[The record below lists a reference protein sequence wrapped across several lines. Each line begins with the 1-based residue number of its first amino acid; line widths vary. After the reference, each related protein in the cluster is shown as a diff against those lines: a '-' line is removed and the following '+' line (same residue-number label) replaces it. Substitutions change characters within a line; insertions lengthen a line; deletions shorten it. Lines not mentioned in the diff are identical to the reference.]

1 MASTKNDVPEFESL
15 EGHEIF
21 KPVDT
26 LRPSQR
32 LRLTAK
38 VLPMV
43 DDSDEFTD
51 ANMAVLADITEF
63 LEDNGYIADL
73 DAWTS
78 FFSTHGIESVIT
90 LATAYAG
97 EATGAKQ

>member
-1 MASTKNDVPEFESL
+1 MASTKNEVPDFETL

-51 ANMAVLADITEF
+51 ENMAVLADMTEF

-73 DAWTS
+73 DAWTR
-78 FFSTHGIESVIT
+78 FFSTRGIEGAIT
-90 LATAYAG
+90 LVTAYAG
-97 EATGAKQ
+97 EATGAKH

>member
-1 MASTKNDVPEFESL
+1 MASTKNEVPDFETL

-43 DDSDEFTD
+43 DDSEEFTGE
-51 ANMAVLADITEF
+51 NMTVLADMTEF
-63 LEDNGYIADL
+63 LEDAGYIADL
-73 DAWTS
+73 DAWTR
-78 FFSTHGIESVIT
+78 FFGNHGIEGAIT

>member
-1 MASTKNDVPEFESL
+1 MASTKNEVPEFDTL
-15 EGHEIF
+15 EGYEIF

-51 ANMAVLADITEF
+51 ENMTVLADMTEF

-73 DAWTS
+73 DAWTR
-78 FFSTHGIESVIT
+78 FFSTHGIEGAIT

>member
-1 MASTKNDVPEFESL
+1 MASTKNEVPDFETL

-43 DDSDEFTD
+43 DDSEEFTGE
-51 ANMAVLADITEF
+51 NMMRPGL
-63 LEDNGYIADL
+63 
-73 DAWTS
+73 
-78 FFSTHGIESVIT
+78 T
-90 LATAYAG
+90 LAIHHSGAPLPEPMRVSAG
-97 EATGAKQ
+97 FLVSGRSGKILIHTLPPRLM